1 MRSKEV
7 TIVSALALIDND
19 KKILL
24 NKRPDDKS
32 MSGFWEF
39 PGGKL
44 NIGENP
50 EIALKRELEEELGI
64 SVISYEPFM
73 QLEHCYYNQA
83 VNIDFFLVHKWLGSI
98 VGLDGQNIQWV
109 KISRLPKKKLL
120 EADIPI
126 IKALQEICHS

>member
-1 MRSKEV
+1 MKKIDV
-7 TIVSALALIDND
+7 AAGILIDKNNRVLITQRIEG
-19 KKILL
+19 KLL
-24 NKRPDDKS
+24 K
-32 MSGFWEF
+32 GFWEF

-50 EIALKRELEEELGI
+50 EIALKRELKEELGI

-98 VGLDGQNIQWV
+98 IGLDGQNIQWV
-109 KISRLPKKKLL
+109 KISRLPKNKLL

-126 IKALQEICHS
+126 IKALQEICYS

>member
-1 MRSKEV
+1 LKKIDV
-7 TIVSALALIDND
+7 AAGILIDKNNRVLITQRIEG
-19 KKILL
+19 KLL
-24 NKRPDDKS
+24 K
-32 MSGFWEF
+32 GFWEF

-83 VNIDFFLVHKWLGSI
+83 VNINFFLVHKWLGSI

-126 IKALQEICHS
+126 IKALQEIYHS

>member
-1 MRSKEV
+1 MKKIDV
-7 TIVSALALIDND
+7 AAGILIDKNNHVLITQRIEG
-19 KKILL
+19 KLL
-24 NKRPDDKS
+24 K
-32 MSGFWEF
+32 GFWEF

-109 KISRLPKKKLL
+109 KISKLPKKKLL

-126 IKALQEICHS
+126 IKALQEICYS

>member
-1 MRSKEV
+1 MKKIDV
-7 TIVSALALIDND
+7 AAGILIDKNNRVLITQRIEG
-19 KKILL
+19 KLL
-24 NKRPDDKS
+24 K
-32 MSGFWEF
+32 GFWEF

-83 VNIDFFLVHKWLGSI
+83 VNINFFLVHKWLGSI

-126 IKALQEICHS
+126 IKALQEICRS

>member
-1 MRSKEV
+1 MEFLK
-7 TIVSALALIDND
+7 
-19 KKILL
+19 
-24 NKRPDDKS
+24 
-32 MSGFWEF
+32 GFWEF

-50 EIALKRELEEELGI
+50 EIALKRELKEELGI

-98 VGLDGQNIQWV
+98 IGLDGQNIQWV
-109 KISRLPKKKLL
+109 KISRLPKNKLL

-126 IKALQEICHS
+126 IKALQEICYS

>member
-1 MRSKEV
+1 MKKINV
-7 TIVSALALIDND
+7 AAGILIDKNNRVLITQRIEG
-19 KKILL
+19 KLL
-24 NKRPDDKS
+24 K
-32 MSGFWEF
+32 GFWEF

-50 EIALKRELEEELGI
+50 EIALKRELKEELGI

-98 VGLDGQNIQWV
+98 IGLDGQNIQWV
-109 KISRLPKKKLL
+109 KISRLPKNKLL

-126 IKALQEICHS
+126 IKALQEICYS

>member
-1 MRSKEV
+1 MKKIDV
-7 TIVSALALIDND
+7 AAGILIDKNNRVLITQRIEG
-19 KKILL
+19 KLL
-24 NKRPDDKS
+24 K
-32 MSGFWEF
+32 GFWEF

-126 IKALQEICHS
+126 IKALQEICRS

>member
-1 MRSKEV
+1 MKNIDV
-7 TIVSALALIDND
+7 AAGILIDKNNRVLITQRIEG
-19 KKILL
+19 KFLK
-24 NKRPDDKS
+24 
-32 MSGFWEF
+32 GFWEF

-50 EIALKRELEEELGI
+50 EIALKRELKEELGI

-98 VGLDGQNIQWV
+98 IGLDGQNIQWV
-109 KISRLPKKKLL
+109 KISRLPKNKLL

-126 IKALQEICHS
+126 IKALQEICRS

>member
-1 MRSKEV
+1 MKKINV
-7 TIVSALALIDND
+7 AAGILIDKNNRVLITQRIEG
-19 KKILL
+19 KFLK
-24 NKRPDDKS
+24 
-32 MSGFWEF
+32 GFWEF

-50 EIALKRELEEELGI
+50 EIALKRELKEELGI

-109 KISRLPKKKLL
+109 KISRLPKNKLL

-126 IKALQEICHS
+126 IKALQEICYS

>member
-1 MRSKEV
+1 LKKIDV
-7 TIVSALALIDND
+7 AAGILIDKNNRVLITQRIEG
-19 KKILL
+19 KLL
-24 NKRPDDKS
+24 K
-32 MSGFWEF
+32 GFWEF

>member
-1 MRSKEV
+1 MKKIDV
-7 TIVSALALIDND
+7 AAGILIDKNNRVLITQRN
-19 KKILL
+19 KGKLL
-24 NKRPDDKS
+24 K
-32 MSGFWEF
+32 GFWEF

-126 IKALQEICHS
+126 IKALQEIRHS

>member
-1 MRSKEV
+1 LKKINV
-7 TIVSALALIDND
+7 AAGILIDKNNRVLITQRIEG
-19 KKILL
+19 KLL
-24 NKRPDDKS
+24 K
-32 MSGFWEF
+32 GFWEF

-50 EIALKRELEEELGI
+50 EIALKRELKEELGI

-98 VGLDGQNIQWV
+98 IGLDGQNIQWV
-109 KISRLPKKKLL
+109 KISRLPKNKLL

-126 IKALQEICHS
+126 IKALQEICYS

>member
-1 MRSKEV
+1 MKKIDV
-7 TIVSALALIDND
+7 AAGILIDKNNRVLITQRN
-19 KKILL
+19 KGKLL
-24 NKRPDDKS
+24 K
-32 MSGFWEF
+32 GFWEF

-44 NIGENP
+44 NISENP

-83 VNIDFFLVHKWLGSI
+83 VNINFFLVHKWLGSI

>member
-1 MRSKEV
+1 MKKINV
-7 TIVSALALIDND
+7 AAGILIDKNNRVLITQRIEG
-19 KKILL
+19 KLL
-24 NKRPDDKS
+24 K
-32 MSGFWEF
+32 GFWEF

-98 VGLDGQNIQWV
+98 IGLDGQNIQWV
-109 KISRLPKKKLL
+109 KISRLPKNKLL

-126 IKALQEICHS
+126 IKALQEICYS

>member
-1 MRSKEV
+1 LKKIDV
-7 TIVSALALIDND
+7 AAGILIDKNNRVLITQRIEG
-19 KKILL
+19 KLL
-24 NKRPDDKS
+24 K
-32 MSGFWEF
+32 GFWEF

-50 EIALKRELEEELGI
+50 EIALKRELKEELGI

-98 VGLDGQNIQWV
+98 IGLDGQNIQWV
-109 KISRLPKKKLL
+109 KISRLPKNKLL

-126 IKALQEICHS
+126 IKALQEICYS

>member
-1 MRSKEV
+1 MKKIDV
-7 TIVSALALIDND
+7 AAGILIDKNNRVLITQRN
-19 KKILL
+19 KGKLL
-24 NKRPDDKS
+24 K
-32 MSGFWEF
+32 GFWEF

-73 QLEHCYYNQA
+73 QLEHCYHNQA
-83 VNIDFFLVHKWLGSI
+83 VNINFFLVHKWLGSI

>member
-1 MRSKEV
+1 MKKIDV
-7 TIVSALALIDND
+7 AAGILIDKNNRVLITQRIEG
-19 KKILL
+19 KLL
-24 NKRPDDKS
+24 K
-32 MSGFWEF
+32 GFWEF

-50 EIALKRELEEELGI
+50 EIALKRELKEELGI

-83 VNIDFFLVHKWLGSI
+83 VNIDFFLVHKWLGSV

-109 KISRLPKKKLL
+109 KISRLPKNKLL

-126 IKALQEICHS
+126 IKALQEICYS

>member
-1 MRSKEV
+1 MKKIDV
-7 TIVSALALIDND
+7 AAGILIDKNNRVLITQRN
-19 KKILL
+19 KGKLL
-24 NKRPDDKS
+24 KE
-32 MSGFWEF
+32 FWEF

-50 EIALKRELEEELGI
+50 KIALKRELEEELGI

-83 VNIDFFLVHKWLGSI
+83 VNINFFLVHKWLGSI

-126 IKALQEICHS
+126 IKALQEIYHS

>member
-1 MRSKEV
+1 LKKIDV
-7 TIVSALALIDND
+7 AAGILIDKNNRVLITQRIEG
-19 KKILL
+19 KLL
-24 NKRPDDKS
+24 K
-32 MSGFWEF
+32 GFWEF

-83 VNIDFFLVHKWLGSI
+83 VNIDFFLVHKWLGSV

>member
-1 MRSKEV
+1 MITQRNKG
-7 TIVSALALIDND
+7 
-19 KKILL
+19 KLL
-24 NKRPDDKS
+24 K
-32 MSGFWEF
+32 GFWEF

-73 QLEHCYYNQA
+73 QLEHYYYNQA

-126 IKALQEICHS
+126 IKALQEICNS

>member
-1 MRSKEV
+1 MKKIDV
-7 TIVSALALIDND
+7 AAGILIDKNNRVLITQRIEG
-19 KKILL
+19 KLL
-24 NKRPDDKS
+24 K
-32 MSGFWEF
+32 GFWEF

-83 VNIDFFLVHKWLGSI
+83 VNIDFFLVHKWLGSV

-126 IKALQEICHS
+126 IKALQEIYHS

>member
-1 MRSKEV
+1 MKKINV
-7 TIVSALALIDND
+7 AAGILIDKNNRVLITQRIEG
-19 KKILL
+19 KLL
-24 NKRPDDKS
+24 K
-32 MSGFWEF
+32 GFWEF

>member
-1 MRSKEV
+1 MKKINV
-7 TIVSALALIDND
+7 AAGILIDKNNRVLITQRIEG
-19 KKILL
+19 KFLK
-24 NKRPDDKS
+24 
-32 MSGFWEF
+32 GFWEF

-98 VGLDGQNIQWV
+98 IGLDGQNIQWV
-109 KISRLPKKKLL
+109 KISRLPKNKLL

-126 IKALQEICHS
+126 IKALQEICYS

>member
-1 MRSKEV
+1 LKKIDV
-7 TIVSALALIDND
+7 AAGILIDKNNRVLITQRN
-19 KKILL
+19 KGKLL
-24 NKRPDDKS
+24 K
-32 MSGFWEF
+32 GFWEF

-64 SVISYEPFM
+64 SVISYESFM

-83 VNIDFFLVHKWLGSI
+83 VNIDFFLVHKWLGSV

-126 IKALQEICHS
+126 IKALQEIYHS

>member
-1 MRSKEV
+1 MKKIDV
-7 TIVSALALIDND
+7 AAGILIDKNNRVLITQRN
-19 KKILL
+19 KGKLL
-24 NKRPDDKS
+24 K
-32 MSGFWEF
+32 GFWEF

-83 VNIDFFLVHKWLGSI
+83 VNINFFLVHKWLGSI

-126 IKALQEICHS
+126 IKALQEIYHS

>member
-1 MRSKEV
+1 MKKIDV
-7 TIVSALALIDND
+7 AAGILIDKNNRVLITQRIEG
-19 KKILL
+19 KLL
-24 NKRPDDKS
+24 K
-32 MSGFWEF
+32 GFWEF

-109 KISRLPKKKLL
+109 KISRLPKNKLL

-126 IKALQEICHS
+126 IKALQEICYS

>member
-1 MRSKEV
+1 MKKINV
-7 TIVSALALIDND
+7 AAGILIDKNNRVLITQRIEG
-19 KKILL
+19 KLL
-24 NKRPDDKS
+24 K
-32 MSGFWEF
+32 GFWEF

-50 EIALKRELEEELGI
+50 EIALKRELKEELGI

-109 KISRLPKKKLL
+109 KISRLPKNKLL

-126 IKALQEICHS
+126 IKALQEICYS

>member
-1 MRSKEV
+1 MKKIDV
-7 TIVSALALIDND
+7 AAGILIDKNNRVLITQRIEG
-19 KKILL
+19 KLL
-24 NKRPDDKS
+24 K
-32 MSGFWEF
+32 GFWEF

-83 VNIDFFLVHKWLGSI
+83 VNINFFLVHKWLGSI

>member
-1 MRSKEV
+1 LKKIDV
-7 TIVSALALIDND
+7 AAGILIDKNNRVLITQRN
-19 KKILL
+19 KGKLL
-24 NKRPDDKS
+24 K
-32 MSGFWEF
+32 GFWEF

-83 VNIDFFLVHKWLGSI
+83 VNIDFFLVHKWLGSV

-126 IKALQEICHS
+126 IKALQEIYHS

>member
-1 MRSKEV
+1 MKKINV
-7 TIVSALALIDND
+7 AAGILIDKNNRVLITQRIEG
-19 KKILL
+19 KLL
-24 NKRPDDKS
+24 K
-32 MSGFWEF
+32 GFWEF

-50 EIALKRELEEELGI
+50 EIALKRELKEELGI

-98 VGLDGQNIQWV
+98 IGLDGQNIQWV
-109 KISRLPKKKLL
+109 KISRLPKNKLL

>member
-1 MRSKEV
+1 MKKIDV
-7 TIVSALALIDND
+7 AAGILIDKNNRVL
-19 KKILL
+19 ITQR
-24 NKRPDDKS
+24 NKGMFLK
-32 MSGFWEF
+32 GFWEF

-73 QLEHCYYNQA
+73 QLEHYYYNQA

>member
-1 MRSKEV
+1 MKKIDV
-7 TIVSALALIDND
+7 AAGILIDKNNRVLITQRIEG
-19 KKILL
+19 KLL
-24 NKRPDDKS
+24 K
-32 MSGFWEF
+32 GFWEF

-64 SVISYEPFM
+64 SIISYEPFM

>member
-1 MRSKEV
+1 MKKIDV
-7 TIVSALALIDND
+7 AAGILIDKNNRVLITQRIEG
-19 KKILL
+19 KLL
-24 NKRPDDKS
+24 K
-32 MSGFWEF
+32 GFWEF

>member
-1 MRSKEV
+1 MKKIDV
-7 TIVSALALIDND
+7 AAGILIDKNNHVLITQRIEG
-19 KKILL
+19 KLL
-24 NKRPDDKS
+24 K
-32 MSGFWEF
+32 GFWEF

-126 IKALQEICHS
+126 IKALQEICRS

>member
-1 MRSKEV
+1 MKKIDV
-7 TIVSALALIDND
+7 AAGILIDKNNRVLITQRIEG
-19 KKILL
+19 KLL
-24 NKRPDDKS
+24 K
-32 MSGFWEF
+32 GFWEF

-126 IKALQEICHS
+126 IKALQEICRL

>member
-1 MRSKEV
+1 MKKIDV
-7 TIVSALALIDND
+7 AAGILIDKNNRVLITQRIEG
-19 KKILL
+19 KLL
-24 NKRPDDKS
+24 K
-32 MSGFWEF
+32 GFWEF

-83 VNIDFFLVHKWLGSI
+83 VNIDFFLVHKWLGSV